1 MQFHN
6 NVDVKV
12 EHHLV
17 EELLSLDEGFLLIP
31 GAWNKSKNSGQKSP
45 SGSNRSMLEGGR
57 GGGRAGP
64 GRPPLLSLLTCDL

>member
-1 MQFHN
+1 MLFHN

-31 GAWNKSKNSGQKSP
+31 GGWNKSKNSGQKSP
-45 SGSNRSMLEGGR
+45 SGSNRSMLEGVL
-57 GGGRAGP
+57 GGGGAGQAP
-64 GRPPLLSLLTCDL
+64 TVVSADL

>member
-1 MQFHN
+1 MLFHN

-45 SGSNRSMLEGGR
+45 SGSNRSMLEGVL
-57 GGGRAGP
+57 GGGQGRAGP
-64 GRPPLLSLLTCDL
+64 HCCLC